1 MARGVW
7 IRPWASTFK
16 VQIESQGGVWMAV
29 GYTFEID
36 STVGRYWL
44 AHGAGFDVVGD
55 RGRKV
60 GVVEDVVLDPATQ
73 NVSLVLVRRHGRRTA
88 KVPPR
93 ALKAV
98 LPAAHSFVID
108 PATLGTKRRPPDVR
122 PALRRVL
129 RALQR
134 ALAVVEHAI
143 VVTARWVRAEWP
155 ATRRAIASATTATVQ
170 ALAAALMGAAAG
182 ASRAWREAQQRR
194 RPS

>member
-1 MARGVW
+1 M
-7 IRPWASTFK
+7 P
-16 VQIESQGGVWMAV
+16 V

-44 AHGAGFDVVGD
+44 AHGAGFDVVAD

-93 ALKAV
+93 ALSAV
-98 LPAAHSFVID
+98 LPASRCFVID
-108 PATLGTKRRPPDVR
+108 DPNLPAKRA
-122 PALRRVL
+122 PALRPRLARLASAVGHVLLVVARVL
-129 RALQR
+129 RVVAHWAR
-134 ALAVVEHAI
+134 ANWP
-143 VVTARWVRAEWP
+143 TARR
-155 ATRRAIASATTATVQ
+155 TLASAVSAAAQ
-170 ALAAALMGAAAG
+170 ALAAALTGAAAG

-194 RPS
+194 RP

>member
-1 MARGVW
+1 
-7 IRPWASTFK
+7 
-16 VQIESQGGVWMAV
+16 MAV

-44 AHGAGFDVVGD
+44 AHGAGFDVVAD

-93 ALKAV
+93 ALSAV
-98 LPAAHSFVID
+98 LPASRCFVID
-108 PATLGTKRRPPDVR
+108 PKTLTAKRL
-122 PALRRVL
+122 PALRPKLARFVSVVAHVL
-129 RALQR
+129 RLVAHWAR
-134 ALAVVEHAI
+134 AN
-143 VVTARWVRAEWP
+143 WP
-155 ATRRAIASATTATVQ
+155 AVRRTVVSAASAGAQ
-170 ALAAALMGAAAG
+170 ALAAAVTGAAAG

-194 RPS
+194 RT